1 MYSTV
6 ERRDKKRRRGKR
18 TREREGGREGGREN
32 TNTCSW
38 SVVSGERA
46 VVCLK
51 LMVGLQSATLVISW
65 LAHRSGL
72 PTELESTKAIIYA
85 SVNS

>member
-6 ERRDKKRRRGKR
+6 EKRDKKRRRGKR
-18 TREREGGREGGREN
+18 TREREGGREN

-38 SVVSGERA
+38 SVVRGERA

-65 LAHRSGL
+65 LAHRSGA
-72 PTELESTKAIIYA
+72 PKGLESTKAIIYA
-85 SVNS
+85 SVNT